1 MLIWFFSFKQLPGGV
16 DLTLSELQDMAA
28 RQQQQ
33 IEHQQ
38 QVLVAKEQRLKYLK
52 QQDQRQQHIIAEGD
66 RLKKLRDRVES
77 QEMKLK
83 KLRALR
89 GEVDKHRNTNGT
101 LSKEITPVTV
111 HCLILL
117 PWKVPQSKQYRRSAG
132 VLFLFTHTCLG
143 KTF

>member
-1 MLIWFFSFKQLPGGV
+1 MFKFKCLIFSFTQLPGGV

-101 LSKEITPVTV
+101 LSKEITLVTV
-111 HCLILL
+111 LCRILL
-117 PWKVPQSKQYRRSAG
+117 HCKFPQSKQYQRF
-132 VLFLFTHTCLG
+132 FLFTHTCLG

>member
-1 MLIWFFSFKQLPGGV
+1 M
-16 DLTLSELQDMAA
+16 SELQDMAA

-33 IEHQQ
+33 IENQQ

-52 QQDQRQQHIIAEGD
+52 QQDQRQQHIVAEGD

-101 LSKEITPVTV
+101 LSKKRKQKNKNMF
-111 HCLILL
+111 LKSLYALL
-117 PWKVPQSKQYRRSAG
+117 SQELNKSSLVDRSK
-132 VLFLFTHTCLG
+132 FLC
-143 KTF
+143 